1 MLTKREQ
8 RQRSRADKYRK
19 LKEAMYG
26 EPEAAPE
33 CFVVVVE
40 NGKQK
45 TVPEGYRP
53 NIDTV
58 LYVLVPKTTRK
69 RKAPAF
75 KAVPEP
81 ITAPESAPEPEVIPT
96 HQGREEKHPGEARK
110 RINPDAFTF
119 DWKANDEELFM
130 DHTAF
135 DYDEFD

>member
-19 LKEAMYG
+19 LKEAMYS
-26 EPEAAPE
+26 EPESAPE
-33 CFVVVVE
+33 CFVLIIE
-40 NGKQK
+40 NGKEK

-58 LYVLVPKTTRK
+58 LYVLVPKTSRK

-75 KAVPEP
+75 KAAPEPVKKTETATEPAPVFEMETVPEP
-81 ITAPESAPEPEVIPT
+81 V
-96 HQGREEKHPGEARK
+96 KAR
-110 RINPDAFTF
+110 RLLEPDAFTF